1 MQFHNVHTQAIR
13 ENCTNDHIQ
22 MALCGNKVDLTKA
35 GGQGAKRITTEVGQA
50 YASSQGMLFFETSA
64 KEDINVGMMFRS
76 TAREVLKRVDE
87 GKITVGDAKC
97 GVKMEDYAP
106 ASRSV
111 SAPEPR
117 RKRGCC

>member
-1 MQFHNVHTQAIR
+1 MCSSSLRHACLLACMPAF
-13 ENCTNDHIQ
+13 
-22 MALCGNKVDLTKA
+22 MCG
-35 GGQGAKRITTEVGQA
+35 R

-76 TAREVLKRVDE
+76 TAREVLKRIEE

-106 ASRSV
+106 AASRSTDTP
-111 SAPEPR
+111 APR